1 MFHNTRIHYIYTIYM
16 PHTLSPVFNKIFV
29 LYTSVFV
36 CSFCFRSCVINTK
49 EIKVYE
55 LENHNILDGFY
66 FLSLTLSVCVFALQF
81 AAVCSFARVHKTKS
95 DFSVCMYE
103 ILWKM
108 CHFFTHQMQ
117 NNFASLWSIDHFHIH
132 LFVNIFI
139 FTFHFFC
146 IQTLFPIFAIILPK
160 YMTIG
165 KKFQFN
171 WMTKKKSEWPLKNEN
186 KVEQKLAFSSYWIR
200 WNGLNYCHCTICHH
214 TLIRVL
220 DFTAINTGA
229 IRNESYSE
237 CIELHCTALYTHCI
251 CFHLIT
257 NAIQFHS

>member
-1 MFHNTRIHYIYTIYM
+1 M
-16 PHTLSPVFNKIFV
+16 VF
-29 LYTSVFV
+29 TS
-36 CSFCFRSCVINTK
+36 S
-49 EIKVYE
+49 
-55 LENHNILDGFY
+55 
-66 FLSLTLSVCVFALQF
+66 LSLSLCVFLLF
-81 AAVCSFARVHKTKS
+81 NLLLFVVLLEYTKRKAI
-95 DFSVCMYE
+95 FLYVCMKFYE
-103 ILWKM
+103 KCAIFLPIRCK
-108 CHFFTHQMQ
+108 TI
-117 NNFASLWSIDHFHIH
+117 FASLWSIDHFHIH

-146 IQTLFPIFAIILPK
+146 IPTLFPIFAIILPK

>member
-1 MFHNTRIHYIYTIYM
+1 M

-117 NNFASLWSIDHFHIH
+117 NNFRKLVIDRPLPHTSLCQHFY
-132 LFVNIFI
+132 
-139 FTFHFFC
+139 FHFSFFLYSNFISNLC
-146 IQTLFPIFAIILPK
+146 NYSTEIHDNW
-160 YMTIG
+160 
-165 KKFQFN
+165 KKIPVQLDDE
-171 WMTKKKSEWPLKNEN
+171 KKSEWPLKNEN